1 MTREWPEDTPN
12 SLVPHEVP
20 IDWPL
25 AIFLAWLIAALVAI
39 VFLVFPGALTL
50 ARGLAV
56 PLAALAV
63 LMLMAGL
70 LRREEARRN
79 ARGET
84 LFPARRWAVRRAP
97 RRVLSACLRDA
108 DGVPERLLALE
119 LRGRAR
125 LCRDVA
131 VRCLGEAARHRRL
144 ADRLAREA
152 EGWLC
157 QTKTNLSRSS
167 FRRAAEVS

>member
-1 MTREWPEDTPN
+1 VTREWPEDTPN

-70 LRREEARRN
+70 LRCEEARRN

-84 LFPARRWAVRRAP
+84 LFLSRRWAVRRAIAP
-97 RRVLSACLRDA
+97 RSVLSACLRD
-108 DGVPERLLALE
+108 GVPERLVSLE
-119 LRGRAR
+119 LRGWAR

-152 EGWLC
+152 EGWVR
-157 QTKTNLSRSS
+157 QTIKELI
-167 FRRAAEVS
+167 